1 MRKIIVALA
10 LASAIAPAF
19 ATGLSMNEVVLAA
32 GTTLDQCKAQGTVAL
47 AKAGLTAM
55 PASAA
60 SVFGGGKNGELAAVY
75 CLPARGIAM
84 VGVAGSDN
92 ALTRPILFAVMAA
105 MNKH

>member
-1 MRKIIVALA
+1 MRKTIVTLAFASFITPAL
-10 LASAIAPAF
+10 
-19 ATGLSMNEVVLAA
+19 ATGLSMNEVVLAP
-32 GTTLDQCKAQGTVAL
+32 GTTMDQCKAQGTAAL

-55 PASAA
+55 PASPA

-92 ALTRPILFAVMAA
+92 ALTRPILFAVMGA
-105 MNKH
+105 MQKP

>member
-1 MRKIIVALA
+1 MHKYAAAIALA
-10 LASAIAPAF
+10 FAITSAF
-19 ATGLSMNEVVLAA
+19 ATGLSMNEVALAT
-32 GTTLDQCKAQGTVAL
+32 GTTLDQCKAQGTAAL

-60 SVFGGGKNGELAAVY
+60 SVFGSGKNGELAAVY

-92 ALTRPILFAVMAA
+92 ALTRPVLFAVMAA
-105 MNKH
+105 MQKH